1 MANYPI
7 LPRSEVPEE
16 FTWNL
21 GDMFESDAAW
31 LAEYEALKVY
41 PEKLSALLL

>member
-31 LAEYEALKVY
+31 LAEYEAAG
-41 PEKLSALLL
+41 SAKAQRSFLLL